1 MNINEYVRL
10 GHHQFTPAG
19 RDLEARRPQIRAA
32 IEKLIK
38 AFDIRYGIIHPEYFV
53 DGSDELAFGEVAN
66 RVPGGNIFELIE
78 RAYGI
83 NPYEAVLLVSDST
96 NSEEE
101 IRAFFPDEVTG
112 RKGHAGNLLVYPRGA
127 VVSDLNLPGD
137 LLDHPY
143 FEKHTLVRPI
153 QHKVSAQHGFG
164 AHYGVVYFFGEDPAR
179 LKETL
184 LHFAEADFYS

>member
-32 IEKLIK
+32 IERLIV
-38 AFDIRYGIIHPEYFV
+38 AFDIRYGVIHPEYFV
-53 DGSDELAFGEVAN
+53 DGSNELAFGEVAN

-78 RAYGI
+78 RAYGF
-83 NPYEAVLLVSDST
+83 NPYEAVLLASDST
-96 NSEEE
+96 TTEEE
-101 IRAFFPDEVTG
+101 LAEFFPDEVTG
-112 RKGHAGNLLVYPRGA
+112 RKGHAGNLLVYPRRPL
-127 VVSDLNLPGD
+127 VSGLTIPEDLPT
-137 LLDHPY
+137 HPY

-153 QHKVSAQHGFG
+153 QHKVTEAHGFG
-164 AHYGVVYFFGEDPAR
+164 AHYGVIYFFGEDPAK

-184 LHFAEADFYS
+184 LHFATADFYS